1 MKVVALASDHVG
13 LPLKEALKAHLEAR
27 GLTWRDFGTD
37 SAERCDYPRF
47 AYAAAQAVIEGACG
61 CAVLCCGTGAGM
73 AIAANKIPGIRCVV
87 CSEGYT
93 AALSRAHNDAN
104 MLALGARVVGPG
116 LAAQIVDRFLDTP
129 YEGGRHQRRLD
140 LIREI
145 ELTGLLDGGE
155 GG

>member
-1 MKVVALASDHVG
+1 MADASASRTTSEKIETLRSWIESCLANGMVFLGGAGVSTESGIPDFRSADG
-13 LPLKEALKAHLEAR
+13 LYSQR
-27 GLTWRDFGTD
+27 N
-37 SAERCDYPRF
+37 DYPYPPEVMISRPF
-47 AYAAAQAVIEGACG
+47 FDAHPAEFYAYYCD
-61 CAVLCCGTGAGM
+61 
-73 AIAANKIPGIRCVV
+73 R
-87 CSEGYT
+87 
-93 AALSRAHNDAN
+93 